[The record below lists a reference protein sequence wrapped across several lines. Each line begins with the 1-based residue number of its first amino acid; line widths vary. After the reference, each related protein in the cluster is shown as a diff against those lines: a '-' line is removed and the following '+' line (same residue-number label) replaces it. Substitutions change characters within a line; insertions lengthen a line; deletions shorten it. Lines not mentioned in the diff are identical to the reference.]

1 MCVDCA
7 LNWSGYLVCAH
18 CWRRRFREWRKT
30 TKLSKLHIKGS
41 LYRFRDNNLSSP
53 SSPSSLYLP
62 RAGELLFMFYTYT
75 KFDIIL
81 FFFLLCLRQME
92 PIESTILRSSGR
104 SFWFAV
110 NRPVRCGVWRWYIA
124 LRMTHTFLW
133 KLFTGCDKLYSFALG
148 WIWKLEISGHR
159 IVSWKVFFSYRF
171 QLLALIFRSCNC
183 DLLWIMLHVMR
194 LFASRQSNAFGLIP
208 RIGHRDNRWLFDI
221 EFLLW
226 RHDDERRKRCKG
238 DDDDQATLVNK
249 QRFSFF
255 FFGLES

>member
-1 MCVDCA
+1 MRIAGEGDSGNGGRRQNY
-7 LNWSGYLVCAH
+7 LNSILKGH
-18 CWRRRFREWRKT
+18 CIDFVTIICRRRRRHR
-30 TKLSKLHIKGS
+30 LSISRAPVSCYSCSIRTQS
-41 LYRFRDNNLSSP
+41 LT
-53 SSPSSLYLP
+53 
-62 RAGELLFMFYTYT
+62 LFY
-75 KFDIIL
+75 